1 MDIDGAQGPFF
12 LRVLTSGPGYRRW
25 NIRVSQIECANP
37 SRAPSNCLQYFTGPA
52 GTFSSF
58 NYDAYRPL
66 VEANIKNM
74 PQDATYFNNMDY
86 AICFRK
92 EIGFCTQTYHVN
104 TTLVPMEIS
113 AYDLHNNRPPFD
125 SKTHGGAG
133 VMKCHFDYL
142 ILDGIRYCGARLS
155 SLGLTRN
162 DAITDTPIYDG
173 SNGPFIARFVSNGNS
188 VGRGFQIVYQQ
199 NPCGSKIPKATV

>member
-1 MDIDGAQGPFF
+1 MDIDGAQGPFS
-12 LRVLTSGPGYRRW
+12 LRVLTSGPGHRRW

-58 NYDAYRPL
+58 NYNTYRPL
-66 VEANIKNM
+66 VETKLKNI
-74 PQDATYFNNMDY
+74 PHEATYFNNMNY

-104 TTLVPMEIS
+104 TTLVAMEIS
-113 AYDLHNNRPPFD
+113 AYDLSNNRPTFD
-125 SKTHGGAG
+125 SKNYAGAG
-133 VMKCHFDYL
+133 AMKCQFDYL

-162 DAITDTPIYDG
+162 DVTTDTPIYDP
-173 SNGPFIARFVSNGNS
+173 SNGPFIARFVSNEKS
-188 VGRGFQIVYQQ
+188 VGKGFQIVYYQ
-199 NPCGSKIPKATV
+199 NPCGSKIPQVTI